1 VSSEH
6 KSLAA
11 AVAIFCLLASPAAAA
26 TVSVSGSS
34 SGDSAFDP
42 QVINVSVG
50 EHIQFT
56 NAGPG
61 THGVMADAGFLIFA
75 PTAPGPMGTTTFSQA
90 GSYPYHCQVHGE
102 KGVIN
107 VRTPRAPN
115 EISYE
120 IQPWEFAPA
129 VDGTAISNGTG
140 LTRYVPGG
148 TTSLIAGV
156 HLPSGAKITGIEVAG
171 CDDDAVNDLSVDL
184 SGCAD
189 PDGACSALAQA
200 QSSGTPGCGFF
211 GASVADGALIDNFR
225 TTYDVTLFLGGGSNL
240 RFRNV
245 RVFYKKV
252 LSPAPATATFGD
264 VPTNDQFFRAIEALA
279 ASGITSGCG
288 NGNFCPGDPVTRG
301 AMAGFLARALGLFF
315 PN

>member
-1 VSSEH
+1 LLAA
-6 KSLAA
+6 LAA
-11 AVAIFCLLASPAAAA
+11 AG
-26 TVSVSGSS
+26 TVTVSGSTA
-34 SGDSAFDP
+34 GDSAFDP
-42 QVINVSVG
+42 PVINVTVG

-61 THGVMADAGFLIFA
+61 THGVTADAGFLVFA
-75 PTAPGPMGTTTFSQA
+75 PTAPGAMGTWTLNQP

-120 IQPWEFAPA
+120 IQPWEFAPT
-129 VDGTAISNGTG
+129 VDGTAVSNGTG
-140 LTRYVPGG
+140 LTRYIPGS
-148 TTSLIAGV
+148 TTSLIASA
-156 HLPSGAKITGIEVAG
+156 HLPSGAKISGIEITG
-171 CDDDAVNDLSVDL
+171 CDEDAVNDMSASLAA
-184 SGCAD
+184 CTD
-189 PDGACSALAQA
+189 PDGSCTPLIQA
-200 QSSGTPGCGFF
+200 SSSGTPGCGFF
-211 GASVADGALIDNFR
+211 GASVADGAVIDNFR
-225 TTYDVTLFLGGGSNL
+225 TTQVVSLFLGGGSSL

-245 RVFYKKV
+245 RLFYKRV
-252 LSPAPATATFGD
+252 LSPAPLTATFGD

-301 AMAGFLARALGLFF
+301 AMAGFLARALGLFW